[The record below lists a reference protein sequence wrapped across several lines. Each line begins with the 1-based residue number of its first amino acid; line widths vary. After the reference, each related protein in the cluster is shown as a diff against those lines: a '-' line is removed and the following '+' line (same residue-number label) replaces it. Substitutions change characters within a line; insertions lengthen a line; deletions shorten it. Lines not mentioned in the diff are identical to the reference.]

1 MSRSKLFALL
11 ACAICFACERDPASN
26 VKIIARP
33 VAPAGIKVDTAKYA
47 PPPPFRAD
55 LCKLQPEQAK
65 GSSKFV
71 IRGPCDFHHTADV
84 KCRATVDD
92 FYTMLVRQGP
102 GSATASVYL
111 NVETYGGPG
120 TYTGGQMFLTV
131 QNGEAYYYWSNDSV
145 RTTVGPGMKYV
156 DVEKTELQ
164 AEPPNTG
171 TEVVSG
177 RFWCDPHATFDTT
190 KIVR

>member
-1 MSRSKLFALL
+1 MNRARFFVIL
-11 ACAICFACERDPASN
+11 ACASFVACERDPASN

-33 VAPAGIKVDTAKYA
+33 AASAGTNADTAYV
-47 PPPPFRAD
+47 PPPPFHPD

-65 GSSKFV
+65 GSSTLVFS
-71 IRGPCDFHHTADV
+71 GSCNFHHTSDV

-102 GSATASVYL
+102 ESATTSVYL

-120 TYTGGQMFLTV
+120 TYAGAQMFLTV
-131 QNGEAYYYWSNDSV
+131 QNGQAYYYWSNDSV
-145 RTTVGPGMKYV
+145 RTRIGPGMKYV

-171 TEVVSG
+171 VDTVSG
-177 RFWCDPHATFDTT
+177 RFWCAPHATFDTT